1 MITLSIFKPT
11 FLFDALHD
19 LESGDNAAHII
30 LTGHSPEHDQLSLRV
45 VFHNLTN
52 EQIAAFKILGGKPR
66 VDDFA
71 AHEAKAGPGHDG

>member
-45 VFHNLTN
+45 VFHNLTD

-71 AHEAKAGPGHDG
+71 AKAGSKSRDG

>member
-30 LTGHSPEHDQLSLRV
+30 VTGHSAEHDKISFRV
-45 VFHNLTN
+45 MFHNLTD
-52 EQIAAFKILGGKPR
+52 EQIAAFKILDGQPR
-66 VDDFA
+66 VDDFRDSEPK
-71 AHEAKAGPGHDG
+71 EAQLG